1 MKVLIAEY
9 VKKKPTIIERVIPAR
24 LLFKLRRKYIQ
35 DELNR
40 HLVGLEKCT
49 LQKVRREDNL
59 QLIFLKTLF
68 HTVCFTI
75 FK

>member
-1 MKVLIAEY
+1 MAWKEMKVLVAEY

-40 HLVGLEKCT
+40 LLAELDKCIS
-49 LQKVRREDNL
+49 KSAK
-59 QLIFLKTLF
+59 KT
-68 HTVCFTI
+68 TYNDI
-75 FK
+75 S